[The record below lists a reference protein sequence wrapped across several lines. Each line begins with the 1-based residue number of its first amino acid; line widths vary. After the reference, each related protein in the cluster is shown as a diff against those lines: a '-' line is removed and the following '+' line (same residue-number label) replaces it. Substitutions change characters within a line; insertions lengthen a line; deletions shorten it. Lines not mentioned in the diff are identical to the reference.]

1 MEVQLTPDQEALVRV
16 AVESG
21 RLRDAGDAAQEAFEL
36 WERRER
42 RRLEL
47 VELLKEGEANFAA
60 GRFTTYTDKTLPQL
74 FEEVKREGRAQRRRK

>member
-21 RLRDAGDAAQEAFEL
+21 RLRDADAAAQEAFDL
-36 WERRER
+36 WEKRER

-47 VELLKEGEANFAA
+47 VGLLKDGEADFAA
-60 GRFTTYTDKTLPQL
+60 GRFTTYTDETLPRF
-74 FEEVKREGRAQRRRK
+74 FEEVKREARVQRDRK